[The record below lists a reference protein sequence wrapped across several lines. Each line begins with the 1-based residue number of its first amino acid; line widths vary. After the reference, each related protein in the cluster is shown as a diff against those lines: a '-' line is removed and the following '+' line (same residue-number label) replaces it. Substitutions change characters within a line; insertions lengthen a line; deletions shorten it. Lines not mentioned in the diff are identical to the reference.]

1 MRCKVCK
8 GKAVVDVRRHN
19 AGFCKDH
26 FVDHVRNQV
35 AKTIKQFSMF
45 SPQDRLLIAVSG
57 GKDSLALWDLLLD
70 LGYDATGF
78 YLDLGIGGY
87 STRSKDATIAFAEQ
101 RDAKLIV
108 RSLGEEHGYTVPEL
122 AKLTGRVPCSGCGLN
137 KRYEFNRVALEEG
150 FDVLVTG
157 HNLDDEVATLFGNV
171 LHWNTD
177 QLGRQA
183 PVLEERLITTGGLG
197 RTPRADDSPEPVLV
211 RKCKPLVRVAE
222 RETAA
227 YALLRGIDYVVEEC
241 PMVEGNTQHRYKEA
255 ISLLEEA
262 SPGSKHQM
270 YFGFLKKAA
279 GRFATG
285 DDGEETAIVR
295 CTSCGAPTVDWGQ
308 DDPQCS
314 FCKTKALALRRKES
328 GERPRTRK
336 SRRRDRSAGRT
347 AEDG

>member
-1 MRCKVCK
+1 MKCKVCR
-8 GKAVVDVRRHN
+8 GHAVVDIRRHN
-19 AGFCKDH
+19 AGFCKEH
-26 FVDHVRNQV
+26 FVEHVRNQV
-35 AKTIKQFSMF
+35 RKTIAEFSMF
-45 SPQDRLLIAVSG
+45 SPDDRLLVAVSG

-87 STRSKDATIAFAEQ
+87 SSRSKDASIAFAEA

-108 RSLGEEHGYTVPEL
+108 RSLDEEHGYTVPEL
-122 AKLTGRVPCSGCGLN
+122 ARLTGRVPCSGCGLN
-137 KRYEFNRVALEEG
+137 KRYEFNRAALEEG

-171 LHWNTD
+171 LHWNID

-183 PVLEERLITTGGLG
+183 PVLEERLIGEG
-197 RTPRADDSPEPVLV
+197 PAVLV
-211 RKCKPLVRVAE
+211 RKVKPLVRIAE

-241 PMVEGNTQHRYKEA
+241 PMVDGNTQHRYKEA

-262 SPGSKHQM
+262 SPGTKHQM
-270 YFGFLKKAA
+270 YFGFLKKVAE
-279 GRFATG
+279 RFDAPG
-285 DDGEETAIVR
+285 DETRIVR
-295 CTSCGAPTVDWGQ
+295 CTTCGAPTLDWGQ

-314 FCKTKALALRRKES
+314 FCKTKALALRRKTE
-328 GERPRTRK
+328 GTAPRPRR
-336 SRRRDRSAGRT
+336 SRRNARG
-347 AEDG
+347 

>member
-8 GKAVVDVRRHN
+8 GHAVVDVRRHN

-26 FVDHVRNQV
+26 FVEHVHNQV
-35 AKTIKQFSMF
+35 ARTIKEFSMF
-45 SPQDRLLIAVSG
+45 SPEDRLLVAVSG
-57 GKDSLALWDLLLD
+57 GKDSLALWDVLID

-87 STRSKDATIAFAEQ
+87 STRSKDAAIAFAEQ

-108 RSLGEEHGYTVPEL
+108 RSLGEEHGFTVPEL
-122 AKLTGRVPCSGCGLN
+122 SKLTGRVPCSGCGLN
-137 KRYEFNRVALEEG
+137 KRYEFNRAALEEG

-171 LHWNTD
+171 LHWNVD

-183 PVLEERLITTGGLG
+183 PVLEERVLG
-197 RTPRADDSPEPVLV
+197 DAPGPDGTPGQTVLV
-211 RKCKPLVRVAE
+211 RKVKPLVKIAE

-227 YALLRGIDYVVEEC
+227 YALLRGIDYIVEEC

-255 ISLLEEA
+255 MALLEEA
-262 SPGSKHQM
+262 SPGTKHQM

-279 GRFATG
+279 ARFVEPA
-285 DDGEETAIVR
+285 DDAALVK
-295 CTSCGAPTVDWGQ
+295 CASCGAPTLDWGQ
-308 DDPQCS
+308 DDPHCA
-314 FCKTKALALRRKES
+314 FCKTKALALKRKSE
-328 GERPRTRK
+328 GTVARPRR
-336 SRRRDRSAGRT
+336 SRRR
-347 AEDG
+347 